1 MFLGQQR
8 NQIFRC
14 IYSKLWSAREV
25 PIPLSKPTAKSKF
38 SEQQCFT
45 QVSKVHCGYGS
56 KLFELN
62 VCIKSIGRKG
72 FP

>member
-1 MFLGQQR
+1 MDVNEGWLGTFLLAEAKMFLGQQR

-14 IYSKLWSAREV
+14 IYSKLWSACEV

-45 QVSKVHCGYGS
+45 
-56 KLFELN
+56 
-62 VCIKSIGRKG
+62 
-72 FP
+72 